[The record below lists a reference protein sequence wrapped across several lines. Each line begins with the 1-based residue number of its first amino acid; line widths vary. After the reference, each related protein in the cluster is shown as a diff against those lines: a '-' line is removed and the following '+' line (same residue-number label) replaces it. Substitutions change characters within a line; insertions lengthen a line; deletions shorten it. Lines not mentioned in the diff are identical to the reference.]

1 MDTRLQTQARP
12 KLVKNA
18 RLLALSA
25 GAAGLS
31 LLSGCSVDSFF
42 DQSVTGRWE
51 KTATS
56 APILERLTTIEDG
69 RGEYVELTD
78 VTPEDL
84 IPAPKE
90 YRISPGDFLNIAMY
104 DLVVR
109 NAVEPVQKQVDTRG
123 IVELPF
129 LGPVAMAGKTADQA
143 KEAVQEAMKRFVGP
157 NPQATVE
164 VVQQRQQTFTV
175 LGSVSQPGP
184 YFIPAAEYRLLEA
197 LTAAGQF
204 NDSIEEL
211 YVIRQISL
219 SEQLDYRPAVGSTS
233 DPATRVPDGIPS
245 TQPQYQPQ
253 PGDPKLIDLIDQLSQ
268 PGSTPGTT
276 PGSTPAPTP
285 PAPGTDPGQPPAQP
299 PAQPAEPPVD
309 LPKSPA
315 APSVMASGTSRAPA
329 RARRDDPPPVD
340 LVDSSRTA
348 PATSPAQPGPM
359 LGQNST
365 WMFLDGRWV
374 PVARR
379 DTVMPGGSS
388 TGEEMVTQRVIRV
401 PMDPLLA
408 GDSKYNIIVRPGD
421 IIRVPPPQLGNIY
434 IAGQVN
440 RPGVY
445 SLPSEGRLTLLR
457 LVDAAGGLG
466 GLGVPERVE
475 LTRMV
480 GKNRQAT
487 ISLDLRA
494 IAEMTQPDIYLKPD
508 DRINVGTNFWAYP
521 VAVLRSG
528 FRATYGFG
536 FVLDR
541 NFDDDVFGPEQFNNG
556 F

>member
-1 MDTRLQTQARP
+1 M
-12 KLVKNA
+12 
-18 RLLALSA
+18 
-25 GAAGLS
+25 
-31 LLSGCSVDSFF
+31 LSGCSIDSFF

-51 KTATS
+51 RTATS
-56 APILERLTTIEDG
+56 APILERLTTIEDQ
-69 RGEYVELTD
+69 RGEYVELSD

-90 YRISPGDFLNIAMY
+90 YRISPGDFINIAMY
-104 DLVVR
+104 DLVIR
-109 NAVEPVQKQVDTRG
+109 GGVEPVQKQVDTRG
-123 IVELPF
+123 VIELPF
-129 LGPVAMAGKTADQA
+129 LGQIAVVGKTAEQA
-143 KEAVQEAMKRFVGP
+143 KDLIQEAMKRFVGP

-164 VVQQRQQTFTV
+164 VVQQRQQTFTM
-175 LGSVSQPGP
+175 LGAVGQPGP
-184 YFIPAAEYRLLEA
+184 YFIPTAEYRLLEA
-197 LTAAGQF
+197 LTASGQF

-219 SEQLDYRPAVGSTS
+219 SDQLNIHPPTGQPTGPAVTLPDSLPGQ
-233 DPATRVPDGIPS
+233 PAPTPPA
-245 TQPQYQPQ
+245 PAPQ
-253 PGDPKLIDLIDQLSQ
+253 PGDPKLIDLIDELSK
-268 PGSTPGTT
+268 PGDQT
-276 PGSTPAPTP
+276 
-285 PAPGTDPGQPPAQP
+285 P
-299 PAQPAEPPVD
+299 PAQPAPAQPQPAEPPKN
-309 LPKSPA
+309 PG
-315 APSVMASGTSRAPA
+315 APSVMASGASRPA
-329 RARRDDPPPVD
+329 RLHRDDPPPVD
-340 LVDSSRTA
+340 LVDSSR
-348 PATSPAQPGPM
+348 PAAQPAASPQPGPST
-359 LGQNST
+359 GQGTT
-365 WMFLDGRWV
+365 WMFLDGKWV
-374 PVARR
+374 PVGRR
-379 DTVMPGGSS
+379 DVIMPGGEPGAAGSD
-388 TGEEMVTQRVIRV
+388 MVTQRVIRV
-401 PMDPLLA
+401 PLDPLLA

-541 NFDDDVFGPEQFNNG
+541 NFDDEVFGYQNFNNG